1 MSSPP
6 YNPPPDG
13 PAHIYADDW
22 LIVVDKPTGLLSVP
36 GRGPDKADCARSRVQ
51 EIWPDALT
59 VHRLDMATSGLLLFA
74 RSKDVQR
81 ALSRLFE
88 QGAVEKTYLADIWG
102 SPDREAGLIDLP
114 LITDWPN
121 RPRQKVDH
129 ESGKPSQT
137 RYDVLARHAATS
149 RVRLV
154 PLTGRSHQLRVHMAE
169 CGHAILGDDL
179 YAPLAARRH
188 VRRLHLHA
196 ASLTFTH
203 PYTGDRM
210 VFQSPCPFQTP

>member
-22 LIVVDKPTGLLSVP
+22 LIVVDKPAGLLSVP

-81 ALSRLFE
+81 ALSRQFE

-129 ESGKPSQT
+129 EIGKPSRT
-137 RYDVLARHAATS
+137 LYETIETGTTHS
-149 RVRLV
+149 RMRLT
-154 PLTGRSHQLRVHMAE
+154 PLTGRSHQLRVHLAE
-169 CGHAILGDDL
+169 IGHPILGDEL
-179 YAPLAARRH
+179 YAHEAALAAAP
-188 VRRLHLHA
+188 RLYLHA
-196 ASLTFTH
+196 SAIAFDHPGTGERLRLSL
-203 PYTGDRM
+203 
-210 VFQSPCPFQTP
+210 PCPF